1 MRRLAAA
8 LLLTLSLGAPALARD
23 TVVRLTLDGRPVDRQ
38 GGIAL
43 AHRGVVYADVVDLV
57 KAFDGLLTFHGKT
70 VVVTLSGTTA
80 AFTAGSRTARLGL
93 GAVTMRGQAFERNG
107 DLYVP
112 LDFFVTQVA
121 HARLQVDR
129 SFAHANIFVNADP
142 LS

>member
-1 MRRLAAA
+1 VRRLAAA
-8 LLLTLSLGAPALARD
+8 SLLALALGASALARD
-23 TVVRLTLDGRPVDRQ
+23 TAVKLTLDGRPVDRE

-43 AHRGVVYADVVDLV
+43 EHQGVVYADVVDLV

-93 GAVTMRGQAFERNG
+93 GAVTMRGRAFERKG

-121 HARLQVDR
+121 HARVRIDK
-129 SFAHANIFVNADP
+129 SFAHADIFVNANP